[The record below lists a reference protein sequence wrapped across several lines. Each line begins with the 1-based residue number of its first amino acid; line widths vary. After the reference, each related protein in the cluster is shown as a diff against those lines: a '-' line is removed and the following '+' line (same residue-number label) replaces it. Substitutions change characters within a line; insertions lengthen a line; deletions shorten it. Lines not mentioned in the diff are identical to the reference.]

1 MIDHDV
7 LGSVTGEYEFG
18 RGQSK
23 LGLREAILMVI
34 KAVVS
39 LALFGYH
46 SVYLSSGYLL
56 APAVGAVF
64 MGGIGYGCIRSSIL
78 AGAVEKSLG
87 IKGYYVES
95 LFELGEVLFPRNSKL
110 RIVFGPLIF
119 ALTLLSLGS
128 VSIAGFLALELNI
141 NEFFGF
147 NMVFTKFLIYIT
159 VLLIII
165 YVPQPEKMKL
175 FAYIALVPVIVLS
188 LLCPSIAVYQL
199 SAVDPLA
206 QGLKGF
212 DTNDL
217 SQSIGYSISALEI
230 IGYILNVRRMIKK
243 KKDFLK
249 ACKVSFLI
257 TSLMYLIPGLLM
269 YLRFGVSL
277 LNVPLYYK
285 AYSTIWIVYIFDCL
299 MTLNF
304 IYTLPIQT
312 YFSMEL
318 LEKTRLSRTIL
329 RDSNLNL
336 DHIKVVVCRIVF
348 ITLIA
353 ILTFMITD
361 IQMVY
366 SLSGILINSLLGLV

>member
-1 MIDHDV
+1 M
-7 LGSVTGEYEFG
+7 
-18 RGQSK
+18 
-23 LGLREAILMVI
+23 
-34 KAVVS
+34 
-39 LALFGYH
+39 
-46 SVYLSSGYLL
+46 
-56 APAVGAVF
+56 
-64 MGGIGYGCIRSSIL
+64 
-78 AGAVEKSLG
+78 
-87 IKGYYVES
+87 
-95 LFELGEVLFPRNSKL
+95 
-110 RIVFGPLIF
+110 
-119 ALTLLSLGS
+119 
-128 VSIAGFLALELNI
+128 
-141 NEFFGF
+141 
-147 NMVFTKFLIYIT
+147 
-159 VLLIII
+159 
-165 YVPQPEKMKL
+165 
-175 FAYIALVPVIVLS
+175 PVIVLS

-199 SAVDPLA
+199 SAVHPLA
-206 QGLKGF
+206 EGLKGF

-230 IGYILNVRRMIKK
+230 IGYILNVRRMIKR

-249 ACKVSFLI
+249 TCKVSFLI

-269 YLRFGVSL
+269 YLRFGVTL

-336 DHIKVVVCRIVF
+336 DHTKVVVCRIVF

-353 ILTFMITD
+353 ILTFLITD

-366 SLSGILINSLLGLV
+366 SLSGILINSLLGLLLPRLLDILRPIEIRDPRETKVVKYMDYGLVCLGLIAQVTYICEIV